1 MITKII
7 LGIIVLHLI
16 AGFGWMV
23 YKLSGQSGEDL
34 IDSSEEVVNK
44 TKK

>member
-16 AGFGWMV
+16 AGFGWMI
-23 YKLSGQSGEDL
+23 YKLTPRKGEELVDNNN
-34 IDSSEEVVNK
+34 EEINK
-44 TKK
+44 KE